1 MQLVTRADMRAI
13 EAAADAGGLP
23 YADMMYLAG
32 HSVAAAAEELL
43 DGAPAIVV
51 VLIGP
56 GSNGGDGLVASLA
69 LADAGHIIRALVWRR
84 DPGDGLLAE
93 AAANGAIEILG
104 ADAPEATET
113 LAGWLA
119 EADLVVD
126 ALLGTGTDRPIDGDL
141 AEILDTVS
149 EAVDGEPDGPA
160 VLAVDLPSGLD
171 PDSGRIDPH
180 TVPADVTVTFG
191 FPKVGQF
198 TWPGADAVGEL
209 QIDPIGISPELGRLA
224 DSGLAV
230 ATDEEMADLLPV
242 LEPNAHKGSRG
253 RVLVLGGS
261 PGLVGAAA
269 LCAEAAYRS
278 GCGLVTVALAER
290 LQAAVTAWVP
300 ECTFYN
306 LPDLYQLPAD
316 HPDIAAAAD
325 GLLAVAA
332 LSDAVVLGPGLSL
345 GTGVAALLRRLLARW
360 SELPV
365 DPGPPPLLLDADALN
380 LLVQDPSLLAALP
393 AGAILTPHPGEMAR
407 LTGLTVEAVQTAR
420 AAEARALAER
430 HAAVVVLKGA
440 LTVTATAD
448 GRATINPSV
457 EPALATAGTGD
468 VLAGVIGALLAQGL
482 APEEAAT
489 LAVWLHGR
497 SGELAAEDLGPRSV
511 MARDVLDSLPEAF
524 QELEQDDMG
533 LDDMLDDDD
542 EDDEGPWG

>member
-1 MQLVTRADMRAI
+1 
-13 EAAADAGGLP
+13 
-23 YADMMYLAG
+23 
-32 HSVAAAAEELL
+32 
-43 DGAPAIVV
+43 
-51 VLIGP
+51 
-56 GSNGGDGLVASLA
+56 
-69 LADAGHIIRALVWRR
+69 
-84 DPGDGLLAE
+84 
-93 AAANGAIEILG
+93 
-104 ADAPEATET
+104 
-113 LAGWLA
+113 
-119 EADLVVD
+119 
-126 ALLGTGTDRPIDGDL
+126 
-141 AEILDTVS
+141 
-149 EAVDGEPDGPA
+149 VDGEPDGPA
-160 VLAVDLPSGLD
+160 VLAVDLPSGMD
-171 PDSGRIDPH
+171 PDTGRIDPH

-224 DSGLAV
+224 DSGLSV
-230 ATDEEMADLLPV
+230 ATDEEMADLLPM

-306 LPDLYQLPAD
+306 LPDLYHLPSE

-325 GLLAVAA
+325 GLLAAVA

-380 LLVQDPSLLAALP
+380 LLAQEPALLAALP
-393 AGAILTPHPGEMAR
+393 AGTILTPHPGEMAR

-468 VLAGVIGALLAQGL
+468 VLAGVIGAFLAQGL

-497 SGELAAEDLGPRSV
+497 SGELAADDLGPRSV

-524 QELEQDDMG
+524 QELEQDDLG

-542 EDDEGPWG
+542 DADEGPWG

>member
-1 MQLVTRADMRAI
+1 MQLVTRADMRTI

-32 HSVAAAAEELL
+32 HSVAAAAEELI

-69 LADAGHIIRALVWRR
+69 LADAGHIIRALVWQR
-84 DPGDGLLAE
+84 DPADGLLAE
-93 AAANGAIEILG
+93 AAANGAIEIVG
-104 ADAPEATET
+104 ADAPEAMET

-126 ALLGTGTDRPIDGDL
+126 ALLGTGGDRAISGDL
-141 AEILDTVS
+141 ADILDTVAD
-149 EAVDGEPDGPA
+149 AVDGEPDGPA

-171 PDSGRIDPH
+171 ADTGALDPH

-224 DSGLAV
+224 ASGLAV
-230 ATDEEMADLLPV
+230 ATEEEMADLLP
-242 LEPNAHKGSRG
+242 LLQPDAHKGSRG
-253 RVLVLGGS
+253 RVLVLAGS

-290 LQAAVTAWVP
+290 LQAAVTSWVP

-316 HPDIAAAAD
+316 HPDVAAAAD

-345 GTGVAALLRRLLARW
+345 GTGVAALLSRLLSRW
-360 SELPV
+360 AELPN

-380 LLVQDPSLLAALP
+380 LMAQDPILAAALP
-393 AGAILTPHPGEMAR
+393 PGAVLTPHPGEMAR
-407 LTGLTVEAVQTAR
+407 LTGLSVEAVQAAR
-420 AAEARALAER
+420 AAEALTLAER
-430 HAAVVVLKGA
+430 HQAVVVLKGA
-440 LTVTATAD
+440 LTVTATPD

-468 VLAGVIGALLAQGL
+468 VLAGVMGGLLAQGL
-482 APEEAAT
+482 SSEEAAT

-497 SGELAAEDLGPRSV
+497 AGELAAEDLGPRSV
-511 MARDVLDSLPEAF
+511 MARDVLDALPEAF
-524 QELEQDDMG
+524 QELEQGNMG
-533 LDDMLDDDD
+533 LDEMLQEDD
-542 EDDEGPWG
+542 EGDEGPWG

>member
-32 HSVAAAAEELL
+32 QSVASAAEDLL

-84 DPGDGLLAE
+84 EPTDGLLAE
-93 AAANGAIEILG
+93 AAANGAIEIL
-104 ADAPEATET
+104 AAEAPEALET

-126 ALLGTGTDRPIDGDL
+126 ALLGTGADRPIDGDL
-141 AEILDTVS
+141 AAILDTVS
-149 EAVDGEPDGPA
+149 EAVDGEPEGPA
-160 VLAVDLPSGLD
+160 ILAVDLPSGLD
-171 PDSGRIDPH
+171 PDTGALDPH
-180 TVPADVTVTFG
+180 TVAADVTVTFG

-209 QIDPIGISPELGRLA
+209 QIDPIGIAPDLGRLA
-224 DSGLAV
+224 TSGLAV
-230 ATDEEMADLLPV
+230 TTEEEMVDLLPL
-242 LEPNAHKGSRG
+242 LEPDAYKGSRG
-253 RVLVLGGS
+253 RVLMLAGS

-290 LQAAVTAWVP
+290 LQPAVTAWVP
-300 ECTFYN
+300 ECTFLN

-316 HPDIAAAAD
+316 DPAIAAAAD
-325 GLLAVAA
+325 SLLAAA
-332 LSDAVVLGPGLSL
+332 AISDAVILGPGLSL
-345 GTGVAALLRRLLARW
+345 GTGVAALLGRLLTRW
-360 SELPV
+360 AQLPA
-365 DPGPPPLLLDADALN
+365 DPGAPPLLLDADALN
-380 LLVQDPSLLAALP
+380 LLAQDEALARLLP
-393 AGAILTPHPGEMAR
+393 AGAVLTPHAGEMAR
-407 LTGLTVEAVQTAR
+407 LTGHDVAAVQVRR

-430 HAAVVVLKGA
+430 HEAVVVLKGA
-440 LTVTATAD
+440 LTVVATPD
-448 GRATINPSV
+448 GRATINPCV

-468 VLAGVIGALLAQGL
+468 VLSGAIGGLLAQGL
-482 APEEAAT
+482 APEEAAI

-497 SGELAAEDLGPRSV
+497 AGELAADDLGPRSV
-511 MARDVLDSLPEAF
+511 MARDVLDALSEALR
-524 QELEQDDMG
+524 ELEEGDADLG
-533 LDDMLDDDD
+533 EMLLPDDDGD
-542 EDDEGPWG
+542 EDDWD